1 MSLHPLKKSDQK
13 KAWMKGRR
21 DKARMVQPE
30 YHLIVTEGVETEPQ
44 YFGAVQR
51 IINGTYR
58 QRIQLQIEGV
68 GDNTLNLLERA
79 RQYAENSGMV
89 FKHVWVV
96 YDTDDFPPEH
106 INRTARLCAQY
117 SKPGETLYH
126 PIWSNQC
133 IELWFLLHFSY
144 FHTDLHRNQYW
155 GKLSAYFTEI
165 GAGTYRKNRSD
176 LYEVLRPYLDRAIEN
191 AEKLAELNKGKQP
204 SESAPGTQVHEL
216 MKKLKP
222 YL

>member
-117 SKPGETLYH
+117 SKPGETLYTQFGPISALNCGFCCIFLIFTPTCTEINIGASSVPISRKSARVLIGKTVPISMRCCG
-126 PIWSNQC
+126 PIWTGPLKMRKSWRSSTKGN
-133 IELWFLLHFSY
+133 SPRSP
-144 FHTDLHRNQYW
+144 HR
-155 GKLSAYFTEI
+155 GPRCMS
-165 GAGTYRKNRSD
+165 
-176 LYEVLRPYLDRAIEN
+176 
-191 AEKLAELNKGKQP
+191 
-204 SESAPGTQVHEL
+204 
-216 MKKLKP
+216 
-222 YL
+222 